1 MKLAL
6 ISDIHGNL
14 EALNAVLK
22 EIKKRKIKN
31 TYCLGDIIDYGANSN
46 ECVEVIRKN
55 KIPAI
60 MGNHDFTAVTL
71 RGIEWFNPFAQ
82 KPCKITNK
90 LLTEKNKKYLLNLP
104 KKLEIENMF
113 LVHGSPRDYLNEYTY
128 LDTPDYEFK
137 ELFKIAKKQ
146 IIAMGHTHIPF
157 IKKIEDKLI
166 INPGSVGQPRD
177 GNNKASL
184 CVLDNKKL
192 EAEIIRLDYNI
203 RKAADKIKEIG
214 MPKVL
219 ADRLFEGA

>member
-14 EALNAVLK
+14 EALNSVLK

-31 TYCLGDIIDYGANSN
+31 IYCLGDIIDYGANSN
-46 ECVEVIRKN
+46 ECAEIIRKN

-71 RGIEWFNPFAQ
+71 EGIEELNPIAQ
-82 KPCKITNK
+82 KCCEVTNK
-90 LLTEKNKKYLLNLP
+90 LLTNYNKEFLLKLP
-104 KKLEIENMF
+104 ETMKIENIF
-113 LVHGSPRDYLNEYTY
+113 LVHGSPRDYLNEYVY
-128 LDTPDYEFK
+128 PNTPNYEIK

-157 IKKIEDKLI
+157 IKKIGDKLA

-177 GNNKASL
+177 GNNKASF

-192 EAEIIRLDYNI
+192 EAEVVRMGYDI
-203 RKAADKIKEIG
+203 RKAADKIGGIG
-214 MPKVL
+214 MPFFIS
-219 ADRLFEGA
+219 DRLFDGI

>member
-14 EALNAVLK
+14 EALNSVLR

-31 TYCLGDIIDYGANSN
+31 IYCLGDIIDYGANSN

-71 RGIEWFNPFAQ
+71 EGIEWFNTIAQ
-82 KPCKITNK
+82 KSCRITNK
-90 LLTEKNKKYLLNLP
+90 LLSERNKKFLLNLP
-104 KKLEIENMF
+104 KKIEIRNMF
-113 LVHGSPRDYLNEYTY
+113 LAHGSPKDYLHEYIY
-128 LDTPDYEFK
+128 PEEADYIFREF
-137 ELFKIAKKQ
+137 FKITKKQ

-157 IKKIEDKLI
+157 IKKFDDKLA

-177 GNNKASL
+177 GNNKASF
-184 CVLDNKKL
+184 CILDNKKL
-192 EAEIIRLDYNI
+192 KAEIIRVDYDI
-203 RKAADKIKEIG
+203 KKAADKIKEIG
-214 MPKVL
+214 MPKIL
-219 ADRLFEGA
+219 ANRLFEGV